1 MVSDISAALNC
12 KVGLKETNK
21 SGKRP
26 RSERDRSSQCQNV
39 SVSEAIKQQPVSSS
53 VVTVGR
59 VQVGTSLPVSELDIS
74 EKKLKQR
81 LLEDDMPPVSKQPEQ
96 VSVKNDVMVMNI
108 ATSVSEVVRVT
119 GNGDD
124 SPAGGGNTQGEDS
137 GIESMDALS
146 EKSPNQGESPCRKDD
161 KDSGNGGGS
170 NIVPSNNT
178 SDKPPEP
185 EMDGIVSDNMCE
197 NNHRTSKCNEDN
209 NSSVNVFDKSE
220 HDCISSVL
228 DKQEL
233 GSPTLE
239 DPQPIRITPALYTYS
254 NPEKHREETLS
265 SPSPSPPDE
274 DDHPPID
281 SPPPTITS
289 RSKRKRKQDFEE
301 RLDSD
306 KTMPDSPTN
315 DEDTSKNK
323 PTLGK

>member
-1 MVSDISAALNC
+1 MVHDISAALNR
-12 KVGLKETNK
+12 KVGIKDSSKL
-21 SGKRP
+21 GKRP
-26 RSERDRSSQCQNV
+26 RGSERDKSSV
-39 SVSEAIKQQPVSSS
+39 TVSEALKQQSVGSP

-59 VQVGTSLPVSELDIS
+59 VQVGTSLPITELDIS

-81 LLEDDMPPVSKQPEQ
+81 LLEDDVPPVSKQEQ
-96 VSVKNDVMVMNI
+96 IVVKNDVMVMSV

-119 GNGDD
+119 GNGED

-170 NIVPSNNT
+170 NIVPSNS
-178 SDKPPEP
+178 SDKPPNTEV
-185 EMDGIVSDNMCE
+185 DGIGGNNVCE
-197 NNHRTSKCNEDN
+197 NNHRTSKCNDDISN
-209 NSSVNVFDKSE
+209 SVNVFDKTE
-220 HDCISSVL
+220 HDSVSSVL

-265 SPSPSPPDE
+265 SPSPSPPD
-274 DDHPPID
+274 DDDQPTLE
-281 SPPPTITS
+281 SPPPTIAP
-289 RSKRKRKQDFEE
+289 RSKRKRKQEFEE
-301 RLDSD
+301 RLDND
-306 KTMPDSPTN
+306 KTISNSPVS
-315 DEDTSKNK
+315 EDAHKTK
-323 PTLGK
+323 PALGKLYRFN